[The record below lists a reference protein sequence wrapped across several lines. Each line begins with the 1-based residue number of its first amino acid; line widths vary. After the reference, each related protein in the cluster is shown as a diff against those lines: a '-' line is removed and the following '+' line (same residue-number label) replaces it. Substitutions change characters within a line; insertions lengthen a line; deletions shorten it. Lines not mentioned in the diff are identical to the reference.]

1 MNNSFVFYATF
12 LDTVDKL
19 NAAGQTDLANK
30 VLRAIIDVG
39 IYGEYTGG
47 DVLVESYLPTIQL
60 NIENATKR
68 YQAASHGG
76 SKGGRKTIYDKE
88 LIIELKKQG
97 LTNTEV
103 SKKAGN
109 CSTKTVSRYWNE
121 YLAEQAAL
129 GQNWDINET
138 KEMSTPRQ
146 NMDKTGTFNFVHG
159 HNQDTTETLNMS
171 KEESDGQNLDKT
183 ETEIMSQVDYTKDFV
198 F

>member
-19 NAAGQTDLANK
+19 DAAGHTDLANK

-76 SKGGRKTIYDKE
+76 SKGGRKTTYDKD

-97 LTNTEV
+97 LTNADVATKV
-103 SKKAGN
+103 G
-109 CSTKTVSRYWNE
+109 CSAKTVSRYWNE
-121 YLAEQAAL
+121 WTQHGHNMDKTIVSSGNYGTQP
-129 GQNWDINET
+129 GQNLDRQLCPPLDAMGQNMDINET
-138 KEMSTPRQ
+138 QVMSKQ
-146 NMDKTGTFNFVHG
+146 GSEGHNMDTTGTE
-159 HNQDTTETLNMS
+159 DMS
-171 KEESDGQNLDKT
+171 
-183 ETEIMSQVDYTKDFV
+183 IIDYTKDFV

>member
-19 NAAGQTDLANK
+19 DAAGHTDLANK

-76 SKGGRKTIYDKE
+76 SKGGRKTTYDKD

-97 LTNTEV
+97 LTNADVATKV
-103 SKKAGN
+103 G
-109 CSTKTVSRYWNE
+109 CSAKTVSRYWNE
-121 YLAEQAAL
+121 WTQHGQKVDTTIMSSGNYGTQP
-129 GQNWDINET
+129 GQNLDTKICPPSSTIGQNMDINET
-138 KEMSTPRQ
+138 QVMSHGGSSGQ
-146 NMDKTGTFNFVHG
+146 NMDTTGTEDLSTPNY
-159 HNQDTTETLNMS
+159 S
-171 KEESDGQNLDKT
+171 
-183 ETEIMSQVDYTKDFV
+183 VDFI

>member
-76 SKGGRKTIYDKE
+76 SKGGRKTTYDKD

-97 LTNTEV
+97 LTNADVATKV
-103 SKKAGN
+103 G
-109 CSTKTVSRYWNE
+109 CSAKTVSRYWNE
-121 YLAEQAAL
+121 WTQH
-129 GQNWDINET
+129 GH
-138 KEMSTPRQ
+138 
-146 NMDKTGTFNFVHG
+146 NMDKTLCPVEATG
-159 HNQDTTETLNMS
+159 HNYGQNMDTKLCPPQVAMGQNMDISETQVMSHEGSEGHNMDTTGTEDMS
-171 KEESDGQNLDKT
+171 TPNYS
-183 ETEIMSQVDYTKDFV
+183 VDFV

>member
-12 LDTVDKL
+12 LETVDKL
-19 NAAGQTDLANK
+19 NAAGQEDLANK

-76 SKGGRKTIYDKE
+76 SKGGRKSTYDKD
-88 LIIELKKQG
+88 LIIELKKEG
-97 LTNTEV
+97 LTNAEV
-103 SKKAGN
+103 AAKVG
-109 CSTKTVSRYWNE
+109 CSAKTVSRYWNE
-121 YLAEQAAL
+121 WTQ
-129 GQNWDINET
+129 
-138 KEMSTPRQ
+138 
-146 NMDKTGTFNFVHG
+146 H
-159 HNQDTTETLNMS
+159 
-171 KEESDGQNLDKT
+171 GQNLDTKICPPSSAIGQNVDKT
-183 ETEIMSQVDYTKDFV
+183 ETQVMSHEGSSGQNMDTTGTEDLSIVDYTKDFV